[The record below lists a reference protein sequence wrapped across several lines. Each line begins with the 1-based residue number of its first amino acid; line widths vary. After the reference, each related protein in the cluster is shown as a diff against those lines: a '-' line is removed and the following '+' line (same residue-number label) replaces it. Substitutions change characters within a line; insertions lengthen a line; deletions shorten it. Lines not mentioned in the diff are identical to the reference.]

1 LTSRTGRIVPEISD
15 FNVIFAQNYLLATLW
30 CQTRTLDSAT
40 SSTRSRSQM
49 GKGEEI
55 KTGKQR
61 EIASE
66 QFFLKGKLSS
76 QSSG

>member
-1 LTSRTGRIVPEISD
+1 
-15 FNVIFAQNYLLATLW
+15 
-30 CQTRTLDSAT
+30 
-40 SSTRSRSQM
+40 M